1 MCVGDVL
8 GLERHDPLSTS
19 FRRTREDYIFVHT
32 NSHREFMELL
42 LEKRKQLENN
52 IISGEE
58 ERRKKGDQ
66 EHQVKV
72 HHEHNRNGCEYVW

>member
-1 MCVGDVL
+1 MED
-8 GLERHDPLSTS
+8 HDPLSTS

-58 ERRKKGDQ
+58 ERRKRG
-66 EHQVKV
+66 EERQVNMDN
-72 HHEHNRNGCEYVW
+72 EHNSNGCECV